1 MSSGGQDSLLDSA
14 EQVEQAAL
22 ARARGGSGGGQ
33 AAGASVADE
42 QDAVE
47 RPVPPLDPDR
57 PAVVLAV
64 CNQKGG
70 VGKTTTTINLGAALA
85 ELDRRVLLVDL
96 DPQGG
101 LSIGLGLTPAALEAT
116 VNDLLLDPR
125 GTDVR
130 DVVVQTHVPGLDL
143 LPSNIELSAA
153 EVQLVA
159 EVGREQALGR
169 ALRPLRGEYDVVL
182 VDCQPSLGLLTVNA
196 LTAAS
201 GVLVPLECEYFAMHG
216 LALLV
221 QTIEKVADRLNPD
234 LEVLGVLATMYDGRT
249 LHAREVLGR
258 VREGFG
264 DLVFE
269 SVINRTVKF
278 PETSTAGEPIT
289 RYAGSSPGAA
299 AYRSLAREVLERTAA
314 R

>member
-1 MSSGGQDSLLDSA
+1 MSSGDQDSLLDAA
-14 EQVEQAAL
+14 EHVEQAAL
-22 ARARGGSGGGQ
+22 ARGRGET
-33 AAGASVADE
+33 ADE
-42 QDAVE
+42 PRAAAQQEPPE

-57 PAVVLAV
+57 PAVVVAV

-101 LSIGLGLTPAALEAT
+101 LSIGLGLTPAALDAT

-125 GTDVR
+125 GTEAH

-159 EVGREQALGR
+159 EVGREQALSR
-169 ALRPLRGEYDVVL
+169 VLRPLRGDYDVIL

-201 GVLVPLECEYFAMHG
+201 AVVVPLECEYFAMHG

-269 SVINRTVKF
+269 AVINRTVKF

-299 AYRSLAREVLERTAA
+299 AYRSLAREVLERVAS